1 MAIYKNANLDISVS
15 AEQNPNYNAKP
26 SVQFSTQDK
35 NTAKYTFTVK
45 QNNKPVDL
53 TDVTASV
60 TLFSEDKSVF
70 QSDATITSATEGKIE
85 YVIPSEAIRHH
96 GKTRGDLRLTL
107 SLIHI

>member
-15 AEQNPNYNAKP
+15 AEQNPSYNAKP

-53 TDVTASV
+53 TGVTASV

-85 YVIPSEAIRHH
+85 
-96 GKTRGDLRLTL
+96 
-107 SLIHI
+107 